1 MVHPGWTLPP
11 LMLQSHSNQGGRDLC
26 CCRYLCTGT
35 QPTVIPSSARW
46 ETCHQHSG
54 MAKAPAVDVP
64 VIPTPADPNPLPETS
79 CGHTEM
85 PQGNTPLCRYRRKA
99 GFGCATL
106 TLNSH
111 HPFPR
116 VGAQLHSMPGKA
128 NTGRK
133 KSRSTRAT
141 TSCRETVPETMALP
155 ESRNDAMPKRVLK
168 QLPAL
173 PKSRCHPGRPQ
184 SSWVPLGME
193 QELQGTEPFTTPG
206 HGAIPRDRGRE
217 GSEPMSPGSGLI

>member
-1 MVHPGWTLPP
+1 MHPGWTLPP

-35 QPTVIPSSARW
+35 QPTVIPSSAGW
-46 ETCHQHSG
+46 ETRHQHSG

-64 VIPTPADPNPLPETS
+64 VIPTPADPNPPPETS

-85 PQGNTPLCRYRRKA
+85 PQGNTPLCSYRRKA

-116 VGAQLHSMPGKA
+116 VGDQLHSMPGKE

-133 KSRSTRAT
+133 NPGA
-141 TSCRETVPETMALP
+141 PEPLH
-155 ESRNDAMPKRVLK
+155 
-168 QLPAL
+168 PAEK
-173 PKSRCHPGRPQ
+173 PSQRP
-184 SSWVPLGME
+184 WPCPNLEM
-193 QELQGTEPFTTPG
+193 TPCPNEP
-206 HGAIPRDRGRE
+206 
-217 GSEPMSPGSGLI
+217 